1 MRVNRFGH
9 GIRKRKAPLVVQLCS
24 LIVMFVVALI
34 VLPAGSRTAAQ
45 TSPPT
50 ADPATQNQGRL
61 RRTLQPKIHP
71 IQINQQPSQLCRQP
85 LFRRRRHSLRIL
97 LRRRGRLLR
106 HPKLLWHSLT
116 PVAASSVPAESASP
130 VAIPQPTGPQDEKQK
145 AIFDSSVNLLKLA
158 SMLKAE
164 VDKTTADQLSVPVV
178 RKAGEIEQLAHK
190 MRTQ

>member
-1 MRVNRFGH
+1 
-9 GIRKRKAPLVVQLCS
+9 
-24 LIVMFVVALI
+24 MFVVALI
-34 VLPAGSRTAAQ
+34 VLPGGSRTAAQ

-50 ADPATQNQGRL
+50 ADPATQGQTAQDTPAQDSSNPD
-61 RRTLQPKIHP
+61 QPTTEP
-71 IQINQQPSQLCRQP
+71 TVPATAVPSPPAFSANLAAAKGKVAAASETP
-85 LFRRRRHSLRIL
+85 MAD
-97 LRRRGRLLR
+97 
-106 HPKLLWHSLT
+106 SLT